1 MNQKKSIGLDAILSR
16 FQLGELALE
25 EAVAIIESANGFLTT
40 DSTTVDIDRESR
52 CGLPEVIYCES
63 KTAEQIVE
71 VARVLRERVGIAFG
85 TRCSSEKS
93 AIVCKEF
100 PEADYDP
107 LSRTIRIGEPA
118 ENWTEIRTG
127 IIAAGT
133 SDLPVAEEAA
143 RTLETFGA
151 PVQRVT
157 DVGVA
162 GIHRLLAHKK
172 TLDEVGVLIVV
183 AGMEGAL
190 PSVVGGMTRQPLIA
204 VPTSVGYGTALNG
217 FTPLFGML
225 TSCASGITVVNI
237 DNGFGAGAAA
247 MRILKAIVES
257 ASKK

>member
-1 MNQKKSIGLDAILSR
+1 
-16 FQLGELALE
+16 
-25 EAVAIIESANGFLTT
+25 
-40 DSTTVDIDRESR
+40 REKR

-63 KTAEQIVE
+63 KTAEQIIE
-71 VARVLRERVGIAFG
+71 VVRVLRERVGIAFG
-85 TRCSSEKS
+85 TRCSPEKS
-93 AIVCKEF
+93 ATVCKEF

-107 LSRTIRIGEPA
+107 LSRTIRVGDRV

-162 GIHRLLAHKK
+162 GIHRLLAHQK

-190 PSVVGGMTRQPLIA
+190 PSVVGGITRQPLIA

-217 FTPLFGML
+217 FTPLLGML

-237 DNGFGAGAAA
+237 DNGFGAAAAA

-257 ASKK
+257 AAKK